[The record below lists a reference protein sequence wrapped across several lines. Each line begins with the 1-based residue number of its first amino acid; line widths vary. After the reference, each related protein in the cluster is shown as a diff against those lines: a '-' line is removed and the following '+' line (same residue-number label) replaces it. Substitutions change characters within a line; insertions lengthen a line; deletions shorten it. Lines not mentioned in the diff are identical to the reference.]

1 MTRTKEELIKS
12 WLKKAEKDL
21 LTAKHEL
28 SFADAVTE
36 SICFH
41 CQQAAE
47 KYLKAY
53 LVFLGIP
60 FTKTH
65 EIGELVTKCENKDGE
80 ISALKEEA
88 DKLTDY
94 AIVIRYPEEWIEPT
108 LEEAR
113 EAFELANKI
122 RDFILNRITFAGE
135 RKQ

>member
-1 MTRTKEELIKS
+1 MKTRQELINS
-12 WLKKAEKDL
+12 WIKKAEKDL
-21 LTAKHEL
+21 LTAEHEL
-28 SFADAVTE
+28 SFPNAVTE

-47 KYLKAY
+47 KFLKAY

-65 EIGELVTKCENKDGE
+65 EIGELVTKCEGKDKD

-94 AIVIRYPEEWIEPT
+94 AIDVRYPEEMYEPT
-108 LEEAR
+108 LEESKG
-113 EAFELANKI
+113 AFEIAKKVRSFVLSKI
-122 RDFILNRITFAGE
+122 PLETE
-135 RKQ
+135 

>member
-1 MTRTKEELIKS
+1 MRTKEELIKS

-53 LVFLGIP
+53 LVYLGIP
-60 FTKTH
+60 FIKTH
-65 EIGELVTKCENKDGE
+65 
-80 ISALKEEA
+80 
-88 DKLTDY
+88 DKQ
-94 AIVIRYPEEWIEPT
+94 R
-108 LEEAR
+108 EAR
-113 EAFELANKI
+113 GYSN
-122 RDFILNRITFAGE
+122 AGMIKWW
-135 RKQ
+135 RY

>member
-41 CQQAAE
+41 NQQAAE

-65 EIGELVTKCENKDGE
+65 EIGELVTKCENKDRE

-122 RDFILNRITFAGE
+122 REFVLNRITFANE
-135 RKQ
+135 RK

>member
-1 MTRTKEELIKS
+1 MIRTKEELIKS

-53 LVFLGIP
+53 LVFRGIP
-60 FTKTH
+60 FTRTH
-65 EIGELVTKCENKDGE
+65 EIGELVTKCENKDKE

-94 AIVIRYPEEWIEPT
+94 AIEIRYPEEWIEPT

-113 EAFELANKI
+113 EAFEISNKI
-122 RDFILNRITFAGE
+122 RDFILNRISFASE
-135 RKQ
+135 RK

>member
-28 SFADAVTE
+28 SFSDAVIE

-53 LVFLGIP
+53 LVFRGIP

-65 EIGELVTKCENKDGE
+65 EIGELVTKCENKDRE

-94 AIVIRYPEEWIEPT
+94 AIEIRYPEEWIEPT

-113 EAFELANKI
+113 EAFEIANKI
-122 RDFILNRITFAGE
+122 KIYVMNKIGIFS
-135 RKQ
+135 